1 MLLQTATW
9 PEQGFR
15 FRLHPK
21 GRAPQT
27 VTLGFSLEAGSGLS
41 VGITPE
47 WTGSKPHESLTH
59 RGGCESHVI
68 TGLFLRKGRL
78 GMKRVL
84 DPGGQLAMADLFQF
98 LWISW
103 LSFSFS
109 LLLVFLGNL
118 GLCQRYQA
126 CAAGPCT
133 VGRRP
138 PRAGKGL

>member
-1 MLLQTATW
+1 
-9 PEQGFR
+9 
-15 FRLHPK
+15 
-21 GRAPQT
+21 
-27 VTLGFSLEAGSGLS
+27 
-41 VGITPE
+41 
-47 WTGSKPHESLTH
+47 
-59 RGGCESHVI
+59 
-68 TGLFLRKGRL
+68 
-78 GMKRVL
+78 MKRVL

-133 VGRRP
+133 VGQRP
-138 PRAGKGL
+138 PRAGKGLRVRLGTQGLRASELSTDPGPRSTRCLSAQVPRPTSV